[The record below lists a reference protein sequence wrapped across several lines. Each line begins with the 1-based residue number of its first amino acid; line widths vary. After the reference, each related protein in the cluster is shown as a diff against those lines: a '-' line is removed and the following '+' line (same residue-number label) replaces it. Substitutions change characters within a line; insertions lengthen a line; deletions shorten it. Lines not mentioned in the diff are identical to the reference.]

1 MAGVAGAL
9 PESSAGGWL
18 SPLARAQYAALGRMR
33 WTIFRNTIRSTRG
46 ALELGASTVTAVIF
60 SLMGLGLAFGLGAAA
75 YGIATHEGWKFLPLL
90 FWAVFVLWQVVP
102 ITLASFQQQ
111 FDMGGLLRFPV
122 SFSVFFLLHLLFGLF
137 DISTI
142 VGGLCCLGIWCGLTF
157 ARPDL
162 LAWSAIALL
171 LFAAFNILLVR
182 TIFSWIDRWLAQRR
196 TREIVIAIVF
206 VFMLSLQFLN
216 PGLRKLGNT
225 SQISAQT
232 RSEAMRWIHSADAV
246 QRWLPPGAAAHTV
259 QQGDAHQ
266 PIEALGA
273 LGVLGLF
280 TLATGATLGIRLRAE
295 YRGEN
300 LGEAPSRV
308 EAERPRRELVLGGS
322 GPIAAVFEKDLH
334 TLFRSIPMLYQI
346 FAPILVAFVLAS
358 LNHNA
363 SLGSMHVPLGLLFGL
378 AYAFVGFTQFVYNN
392 LGAEGAGIQLLFLS
406 PTPIRT
412 VIMAKN
418 LFHALLF
425 TLDATLVSIVVCW
438 RLGTPPPDALA
449 ACAAWVLFALPLHLG
464 AGNVFSL
471 TMPYKIN
478 LGRIGR
484 QKGSQANALLSMLVQ
499 VGTLGVGAGAMALC
513 AYFGRL
519 WLSIPIFLLLA
530 AVAVVAWMR
539 VLSNVDRMANARRDD
554 LISTLVKAE

>member
-1 MAGVAGAL
+1 MAGVVGAI

-46 ALELGASTVTAVIF
+46 ALELGASTVTTVIF
-60 SLMGLGLAFGLGAAA
+60 SLLGLGVAFGLGAAA
-75 YGIATHEGWKFLPLL
+75 YGIATHDAWKFLPVL
-90 FWAVFVLWQVVP
+90 FWGVFVMWQVVP

-122 SFSVFFLLHLLFGLF
+122 SFGAFFFLHLLFGLF

-162 LAWSAIALL
+162 LLWSTIALL
-171 LFAAFNILLVR
+171 VFAAFNVLLVR

-206 VFMLSLQFLN
+206 VFMLSLQLLN
-216 PGLRKLGNT
+216 PGLRKHGNT
-225 SQISAQT
+225 PQISAQT
-232 RSEAMRWIHSADAV
+232 RSEAMHWLHSANGI

-259 QQGDAHQ
+259 QQSNAHQ

-280 TLATGATLGIRLRAE
+280 AFATGATLGIRLRAE

-300 LGEAPSRV
+300 LGEAPSRAK
-308 EAERPRRELVLGGS
+308 AERPRRKLVLNGS
-322 GPIAAVFEKDLH
+322 GPVAAVFEKELH

-363 SLGSMHVPLGLLFGL
+363 HMGSMHVPLGLLFGL

-406 PTPIRT
+406 PTPIRAI
-412 VIMAKN
+412 VMAKN
-418 LFHALLF
+418 FFHAILF
-425 TLDATLVSIVVCW
+425 GLDAIIVSIVVCW
-438 RLGTPPPDALA
+438 RLGTPPPEAIA
-449 ACAAWVLFALPLHLG
+449 ASAAWVLFALPLHLT
-464 AGNVFSL
+464 AGDLFSL

-499 VGTLGVGAGAMALC
+499 LGALGVGAGVMALC

-519 WLSIPIFLLLA
+519 WLAVPIFLVLA
-530 AVAVVAWMR
+530 AGAVLAWMR
-539 VLSNVDRMANARRDD
+539 VLSNVDGMANARRDD